1 MVKTLDTKYIIV
13 LVITYFLLK
22 GDGEMVGQCAA
33 AASTQFC
40 NASSAYVDLRIRM
53 LSVLLSILILVL
65 VLVHDRASI
74 TERS

>member
-1 MVKTLDTKYIIV
+1 
-13 LVITYFLLK
+13 
-22 GDGEMVGQCAA
+22 MVGQCAA